1 MDGDS
6 QYTERTIE
14 QYIHGIVNIE
24 LDEEVVANI
33 LFDRQVSPDD
43 LASELSKKTKLLL
56 KADVLMACA
65 NMPSVKVSVE
75 DADGNWKHKESGGQ
89 ITEADKRRWAS
100 TAQNIYALYGEN
112 HYAKGGPR
120 IHARG
125 MKYWRRKDGC

>member
-43 LASELSKKTKLLL
+43 LSSELSKKTKLLL

-112 HYAKGGPR
+112 HYVKGGPR